1 MDYETGISTGPA
13 DLISKLATF
22 ATSNG
27 WTVTGLGAGN
37 GTLFNKGGIYV
48 GLNSTGTGPN
58 EISLRGGT
66 GSGGAWNTLANNPG
80 YSVVVNCGA
89 GPFVAYHLFAG
100 EENGSEYLNAVI
112 EFASG
117 RFRHLCFGSLI
128 KHGSYTGGTYVD
140 GVNWNASSNWINQP
154 EVQFHN
160 VICDAN
166 AQLGSA
172 GGGNAH
178 VYANFDSKTNNWV
191 RSYEVSNLATTTAG
205 CGSVRSAG
213 INSLFPL
220 QGYARFNLRNLTAPL
235 TYFAN
240 RASSLRSP
248 LGRIPNMRQVGTVNL
263 EPGAILSI
271 GGDEWKCFPIS
282 QRTDTWGSGSSSIE
296 SSGPYG
302 YAYKMPPP

>member
-13 DLISKLATF
+13 DLMSKLATF
-22 ATSNG
+22 AQANG
-27 WTVTGLGAGN
+27 WTLTGYGVGN
-37 GTLFNKGGIYV
+37 GASLSKGSIVCGY
-48 GLNSTGTGPN
+48 NTDTD
-58 EISLRGGT
+58 EIFLRGGT
-66 GSGGAWNTLANNPG
+66 STAGAAWNALANNPG
-80 YSVVVNCGA
+80 YSVTINCGA

-100 EENGSEYLNAVI
+100 EESGSEYLNAVI

-117 RFRHLCFGSLI
+117 RYRHLCFGNLV

-140 GVNWNASSNWINQP
+140 GTFWHQSINWINGPDNQ
-154 EVQFHN
+154 QHH

-166 AQLGSA
+166 SDS
-172 GGGNAH
+172 GGVGH
-178 VYANFDSKTNNWV
+178 VYADFDSKTNNWV
-191 RSYEVSNLATTTAG
+191 RSEQGTFATTSGT
-205 CGSVRSAG
+205 GSVRTNG
-213 INSLFPL
+213 INNMFPNL
-220 QGYARFNLRNLTAPL
+220 GYGRFNLRNLTAPL

-248 LGRIPNMRQVGTVNL
+248 LGRIPNMRQVGMANL

-271 GGDEWKCFPIS
+271 GGDEWKCFPIA
-282 QRTDTWGSGSSSIE
+282 QRTETWNQGTNIE